1 MSSYCWKVKALKS
14 YGNIAQG
21 AEVEIIIS
29 GSNRKPT
36 YTEIENA
43 FSTKYSIKAPSGVFG
58 NSHMFEIKQL

>member
-1 MSSYCWKVKALKS
+1 MSNYCGKVKALKS
-14 YGNIAQG
+14 YGTIAQG
-21 AEVEIIIS
+21 AEVEIIIN

-43 FSTKYSIKAPSGVFG
+43 FSNKYNIKAPSGVYG